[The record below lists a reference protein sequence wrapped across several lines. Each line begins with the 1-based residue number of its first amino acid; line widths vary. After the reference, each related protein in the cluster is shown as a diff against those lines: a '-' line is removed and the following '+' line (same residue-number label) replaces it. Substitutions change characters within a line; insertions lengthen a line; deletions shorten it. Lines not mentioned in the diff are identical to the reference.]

1 MSKCGSF
8 YYIYTMKKS
17 TATLLFIAAF
27 ILLIFPVANMAL
39 WIAVAS
45 DESKPFE
52 TAKAEYLSYF
62 PDFLQN
68 AQLLTVIN
76 IALLAAASAFFY
88 KTIIFPKYRLTAIIL
103 AAFSALLLMWNAF
116 SLM

>member
-1 MSKCGSF
+1 MS
-8 YYIYTMKKS
+8 
-17 TATLLFIAAF
+17 
-27 ILLIFPVANMAL
+27 L
-39 WIAVAS
+39 WITIAS

-52 TAKAEYLSYF
+52 AMKAEYLSYF
-62 PDFLQN
+62 PEFLKN

-76 IALLAAASAFFY
+76 IAFLAAACAFFY

-103 AAFSALLLMWNAF
+103 AAFSAVLLMWNAF

>member
-1 MSKCGSF
+1 
-8 YYIYTMKKS
+8 MKKS
-17 TATLLFIAAF
+17 IATLLFIAAS

-39 WIAVAS
+39 WVSIAS

-52 TAKAEYLSYF
+52 ESKAEYLSYF
-62 PDFLQN
+62 PEFLQN

-76 IALLAAASAFFY
+76 IVMLATACAFFY
-88 KTIIFPKYRLTAIIL
+88 KTIISPKYRLTAIIL
-103 AAFSALLLMWNAF
+103 AAFSAVLLMWNAL